1 MGKKRVAA
9 SIKYDEGDNAPRL
22 TAYGQGIVADKIL
35 EIAAKAGVPLYR
47 EENLAG
53 KLGRVE
59 IGREIPQELYGI
71 VAEVLSFIYF
81 LDKKEGVERDDF
93 RRQNR

>member
-1 MGKKRVAA
+1 MVKKRFAA
-9 SIKYDEGDNAPRL
+9 SIKYNEGDAAPRL
-22 TAYGQGIVADKIL
+22 TAYGQGIVADKML

-47 EENLAG
+47 EENLAE
-53 KLGRVE
+53 KLGKVE

-81 LDKKEGVERDDF
+81 LNKNEGVERDGF
-93 RRQNR
+93 RHQNR